1 MEKFGFICQQFK
13 RKVVE
18 KKVGPN
24 FIRVRDGNRIHL
36 TTLIRNYQNVEQS
49 LRKEMNFMLLMKIA
63 QLDCC
68 VQILG
73 FANNPF
79 RIIMEYCEGGDL
91 RKILDTYNVP
101 VTDKMIIITQMKEE
115 I

>member
-49 LRKEMNFMLLMKIA
+49 LKKKRPHVANETSTIRLLCSNFRLC
-63 QLDCC
+63 Q
-68 VQILG
+68 
-73 FANNPF
+73 
-79 RIIMEYCEGGDL
+79 
-91 RKILDTYNVP
+91 
-101 VTDKMIIITQMKEE
+101 
-115 I
+115 

>member
-1 MEKFGFICQQFK
+1 
-13 RKVVE
+13 
-18 KKVGPN
+18 
-24 FIRVRDGNRIHL
+24 
-36 TTLIRNYQNVEQS
+36 
-49 LRKEMNFMLLMKIA
+49 MLLMKLA

-79 RIIMEYCEGGDL
+79 RIVMEYCEGGDL
-91 RKILDTYNVP
+91 RKILDTYNFP
-101 VTDKMIIITQMKEE
+101 VTHKMIIITQ